1 MNSSLTGGC
10 DLQRNDRSEG
20 LGPGPGSG
28 NRTATRGRSG
38 GAVALAAEILALG
51 LAGCEVNPP
60 RPVLEG
66 GSQVELRSI
75 QTRRFETDDRVQTL
89 RTVIATLQDLGFV
102 IDKADETL
110 GAVSATKL
118 DGYELRMTVTVRP
131 RPPES
136 LLVRASA
143 QDQMAPV
150 ENPATYQDFF
160 TALEKSMFLAAQGVD

>member
-1 MNSSLTGGC
+1 MNSTLTGGC
-10 DLQRNDRSEG
+10 DLPRNDRSEG

-28 NRTATRGRSG
+28 NRTATRGRSRA
-38 GAVALAAEILALG
+38 AVALAAAILALG

-143 QDQMAPV
+143 QYQMAPV
-150 ENPATYQDFF
+150 ENPETYQDFF

>member
-1 MNSSLTGGC
+1 MNTAPIGGC
-10 DLQRNDRSEG
+10 DRPLTNRSDG

-28 NRTATRGRSG
+28 NRTATRGRSRA
-38 GAVALAAEILALG
+38 AVALAAAVLALG
-51 LAGCEVNPP
+51 LAGCDVNPP
-60 RPVLEG
+60 RPILEG

-143 QDQMAPV
+143 QYQMAPV